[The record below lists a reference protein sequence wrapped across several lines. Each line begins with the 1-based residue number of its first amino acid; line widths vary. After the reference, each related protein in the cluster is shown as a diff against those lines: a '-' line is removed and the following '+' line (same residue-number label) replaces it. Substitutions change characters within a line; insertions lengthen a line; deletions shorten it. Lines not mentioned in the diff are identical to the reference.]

1 MSIFFKSNEA
11 IVEALN
17 GAATF
22 LSAILILAAIV
33 VAV

>member
-1 MSIFFKSNEA
+1 MSIFSKSNDVIIEK
-11 IVEALN
+11 LN
-17 GAATF
+17 GAAAF